1 MNQEPDAPTDLSGL
15 EMDLAKSFQPAWV
28 KETSSI
34 EKLARLAASDSSFEF
49 NDRGSRFSDS
59 RDARRDRKP
68 RKPTSPQRPRE
79 GDRAAASSKS
89 RRPEGRPSGA
99 RPEGRPERRDETR
112 RESHSQPRET
122 FLEGWEVKFIP
133 EPRGIEGLGWVE
145 LVLPANTDL
154 RSDDRVVVSGQD
166 KLAEGVPVE
175 IRDEAAP
182 AEGK

>member
-89 RRPEGRPSGA
+89 MLA
-99 RPEGRPERRDETR
+99 TTR
-112 RESHSQPRET
+112 RWSAKALSR
-122 FLEGWEVKFIP
+122 
-133 EPRGIEGLGWVE
+133 
-145 LVLPANTDL
+145 
-154 RSDDRVVVSGQD
+154 RSVS
-166 KLAEGVPVE
+166 LLIFFSSVSNW
-175 IRDEAAP
+175 
-182 AEGK
+182 